1 MGRYEASD
9 GTYTVKVEYDEYA
22 GSPRTEWDNLGKMVC
37 FHSRYNLGDVHN
49 YAKPYAFLTQ
59 LYYDHIR
66 DNGKRLVEF
75 LKQGKAEG
83 ARLEYNRH
91 THEWDLHECTY
102 LRTVLGRSEPA
113 WEVTQSAPKSQ
124 LRADSWFMEY
134 MLDALTMQD
143 LLELIGELQN
153 LVILPLYLYDHSGIT
168 MNTSGFHCPW
178 DSGQVGW
185 IYADEETIIKEYGSL
200 SEKNRDTCRECLE
213 GEVAVYDSFLTG
225 DCWFLIVEK
234 DGEEIENVGGFIG
247 NIRDCGIEECVPDE
261 ARHLLDELTWID
273 NWR

>member
-37 FHSRYNLGDVHN
+37 FHRRYNLGDVHN
-49 YAKPYAFLTQ
+49 YANPYAFLTQ
-59 LYYDHIR
+59 LYYDAIR
-66 DNGKRLVEF
+66 DNGRRLVEF

-83 ARLEYNRH
+83 ARLEYNRS
-91 THEWDLHECTY
+91 THDWDLHESFTF
-102 LRTVLGRSEPA
+102 GRNEPV
-113 WEVTQSAPKSQ
+113 WRITQSAPKSM
-124 LRADSWFMEY
+124 LRADSWFMDY

-143 LLELIGELQN
+143 LLELIGELKN
-153 LVILPLYLYDHSGIT
+153 LVILPLYLYDHGGIT

-185 IYADEETIIKEYGSL
+185 IYADEETILKEYGSL
-200 SEKNRDTCRECLE
+200 SEKHRDTCRECLK
-213 GEVAVYDSFLTG
+213 GEVAIYDSFLTG
-225 DCWFLIVEK
+225 DCWYLTIEK

-247 NIRDCGIEECVPDE
+247 NIRDCGIEECVPEE

-273 NWR
+273 SWR